1 VGHDGGVE
9 ELILRTVV
17 IQFDGRVV
25 EVFGDHSNEVVRAH
39 VALMKEPQILGPNR
53 KGRRLVS
60 VGATSIGVDEDEW
73 ARLTPLL
80 AGSGRPGT
88 RPRPD
93 GRRIRRAGPGQPAAG
108 SADTHCLTM
117 TNAKPAHYLRRR
129 PAVLGRLQPACA

>member
-1 VGHDGGVE
+1 MPCSRRYILVELLRYHVQRARRERLDLLQLHDGGVE

-60 VGATSIGVDEDEW
+60 VGATTIGVDDDEW

-80 AGSGRPGT
+80 
-88 RPRPD
+88 D
-93 GRRIRRAGPGQPAAG
+93 RIRAAVRAARNAAPA
-108 SADTHCLTM
+108 
-117 TNAKPAHYLRRR
+117 
-129 PAVLGRLQPACA
+129 

>member
-1 VGHDGGVE
+1 MMSLLPGLRLAGRDGWLPGRWAGVTGRLPEWGHDGRVE

-60 VGATSIGVDEDEW
+60 VGATTIGVDDDEW

-80 AGSGRPGT
+80 DT
-88 RPRPD
+88 
-93 GRRIRRAGPGQPAAG
+93 IRAAIRAARNAAPA
-108 SADTHCLTM
+108 
-117 TNAKPAHYLRRR
+117 
-129 PAVLGRLQPACA
+129 